1 LLLTFDLTRIA
12 IGREQVQYPAGAPLS
27 APQKGQHMS
36 NFQHS
41 ARLALSD
48 SASVRYCDI
57 RATAA
62 AYRQDI
68 DTFPYVIRVLM
79 ENLCRNRIWGK
90 GVAQADIAAVMDWR
104 NRMDADLPLY
114 VARVILPDSSGL
126 PVLQDLAAVRDAVAS
141 AGGDPAGV
149 DVKLPID
156 LIVDHSLQVD
166 FWGNSQA
173 LVQNLNREFERNA
186 ERYRFLKWAQQAFRG
201 LRVFPPG
208 TGIIHQVN
216 LEHIAPVVAS
226 AEQDGE
232 RWVFPDFV
240 LGGDSHTPMINAL
253 GVLGW
258 GVGGIDAEAAVLGHA
273 YTFPIPEVVG
283 VRLTGKLDPLAYT
296 TDAALLINQTLR
308 QAGVAN
314 CAVEFFGPAVA
325 QLSVPERATIANMA
339 PEYGA
344 TCGFFPVDERT
355 LAYLRASGRSAS
367 QVDLVAA
374 YCRQNAFFRADC
386 NETPAYSRIIDID
399 LAAARASLAGPRRP
413 QDRMPVQSVAAD
425 FKARLDRPLAEGGF
439 AVTANTAPATPAN
452 EAQRLRHGAVVI
464 ASITSCTNT
473 SNPSVML
480 AAGLVAKK
488 AVERGLAT
496 PAWVKT
502 SLAPGSR
509 AVERYL
515 QAAGLLEPLEKLG
528 FNVIGYGCTTCAG
541 KSGSLADDVVQ
552 QIQDGELVA
561 AAVLSGNRNFEGRIH
576 KLVRAN
582 YIGAPPLVVL
592 YALAGRI
599 DIDLER
605 EPIGMGLA
613 PDGAPVFMRDL
624 LPDSGEIEAL
634 LPLANNAAIF
644 DGIYD
649 GAGREGTW
657 QALPAPTGPRFAWD
671 LKSTYLVEPPFFSR
685 DSGASDLAALDAGL
699 RDARVLAAF
708 GDSLTTD
715 HISPGGEIPVETPA
729 GQYLLAAGVK
739 PRDFN
744 SYVARRCNYH
754 VMARATFANIR
765 IRNMLVPER
774 EGGYTRHFPDG
785 TVATIFDT
793 ATAYQKAGVPA
804 IILAGREY
812 GTGSSRDWAAKGS
825 MLLGVKAVIAESYER
840 IHRANL
846 VGMGVLPLAFA
857 AGEGWRALGLTG
869 EERFDFDGVK
879 EGVLQGKPITV
890 TATAGERKKRFQV
903 IAQVLTLAEQQLMV
917 KGGIPCAVLD
927 EFTRLPRGQR
937 APLA

>member
-1 LLLTFDLTRIA
+1 
-12 IGREQVQYPAGAPLS
+12 
-27 APQKGQHMS
+27 MS

-41 ARLALSD
+41 ARLTLSD
-48 SASVRYCDI
+48 ATSVRYCDI
-57 RATAA
+57 GATAA
-62 AYRQDI
+62 AYQQDI
-68 DTFPYVIRVLM
+68 NTFPYVIRVLL

-90 GVAQADIAAVMDWR
+90 GVAEADIAAVMDWH
-104 NRMDADLPLY
+104 NRKDADLPLY

-126 PVLQDLAAVRDAVAS
+126 PVLQDLAAVRDAVAN
-141 AGGDPAGV
+141 AGGDPASV

-166 FWGNSQA
+166 FWGNSRA

-232 RWVFPDFV
+232 RWAFPDFV

-283 VRLTGKLDPLAYT
+283 VRLSGKLDPLAYT

-314 CAVEFFGPAVA
+314 CAVEYFGPAVA

-355 LAYLRASGRSAS
+355 LAYLRASGRSAA
-367 QVDLVAA
+367 QVELVAA
-374 YCRQNAFFRADC
+374 YSRKNAFFRADC

-399 LAAARASLAGPRRP
+399 LAAATASLAGPRRP
-413 QDRMPVQSVAAD
+413 QDRMPVQAVAAD
-425 FKARLDRPLAEGGF
+425 FRARLDQPLAEGGF
-439 AVTANTAPATPAN
+439 AAKPATQAV
-452 EAQRLRHGAVVI
+452 ADQRLRHGAIVI

-488 AVERGLAT
+488 AVARGLAT

-515 QAAGLLEPLEKLG
+515 QAAGLLAPLEQLG

-576 KLVRAN
+576 KLARAN

-599 DIDLER
+599 DIDLDS
-605 EPIGMGLA
+605 EPIGLA
-613 PDGAPVFMRDL
+613 QDGTPVFMREL
-624 LPDSGEIEAL
+624 LPDSAEIEAL
-634 LPLANNAAIF
+634 LPFANDAAIF

-649 GAGREGTW
+649 GTGKDDSVW
-657 QALPAPTGPRFAWD
+657 KALPAPTGPRFAWD
-671 LKSTYLVEPPFFSR
+671 IASTYLVEPPFFSK
-685 DSGASDLAALDAGL
+685 DSGASDLAALETGL

-715 HISPGGEIPVETPA
+715 HISPGGEIPAETPA

-744 SYVARRCNYH
+744 SYVGRRCNYH

-765 IRNMLVPER
+765 IRNALVPDQ

-785 TVATIFDT
+785 AVTTIFDA

-804 IILAGREY
+804 VILAGKEY

-857 AGEGWRALGLTG
+857 PGEGWRALGLTG
-869 EERFDFDGVK
+869 EESFDFDGVT
-879 EGVLQGKPITV
+879 EGVLHGRPITV
-890 TATAGERKKRFQV
+890 TATAGKRVTRFQV

-927 EFTRLPRGQR
+927 EFVKAEARV
-937 APLA
+937 

>member
-1 LLLTFDLTRIA
+1 MDQNMT
-12 IGREQVQYPAGAPLS
+12 EH
-27 APQKGQHMS
+27 QHA
-36 NFQHS
+36 
-41 ARLALSD
+41 ARLTLAD
-48 SASVRYCDI
+48 ASQIRYCDI
-57 RATAA
+57 TAVA
-62 AYRQDI
+62 ALHKQNI
-68 DTFPYVIRVLM
+68 NHFPYVIRVLM
-79 ENLCRNRIWGK
+79 ENLCRNRLWGK
-90 GVAQADIAAVMDWR
+90 EVSEADIAAVMDWR
-104 NRMDADLPLY
+104 NRIDADLPLY

-126 PVLQDLAAVRDAVAS
+126 PVLQDLAAVRDAVAN
-141 AGGDPAGV
+141 AGGDPASV

-166 FWGNSQA
+166 FWGNAKA

-226 AEQDGE
+226 SEHNGE
-232 RWVFPDFV
+232 RWAFPDFV
-240 LGGDSHTPMINAL
+240 LGGDSHTPMVNAL

-308 QAGVAN
+308 QVGVAN

-325 QLSVPERATIANMA
+325 GLSVPERATIANMA

-344 TCGFFPVDERT
+344 TCGFFPIDERT
-355 LAYLRASGRSAS
+355 LAYLRTSGRSAA
-367 QVDLVAA
+367 QVDLVSA
-374 YCRQNAFFRADC
+374 YCRKNAFFRADC
-386 NETPAYSRIIDID
+386 NETPAYSRIVDID
-399 LAAARASLAGPRRP
+399 LSAARASLAGPRRP
-413 QDRMPVQSVAAD
+413 QDRMPVEAVAPD
-425 FKARLDRPLAEGGF
+425 FKARLDKPLADGGF
-439 AVTANTAPATPAN
+439 AAQPVTAAPVGG
-452 EAQRLRHGAVVI
+452 RLRHGAIVI

-473 SNPSVML
+473 SNPSAML

-488 AVERGLAT
+488 AVARGLVT

-515 QAAGLLEPLEKLG
+515 QAAGLLAPLEQLG

-541 KSGSLADDVVQ
+541 KSGALADDVVKE
-552 QIQDGELVA
+552 IQDGELIA

-582 YIGAPPLVVL
+582 YIGAPPLVVM

-599 DIDLER
+599 DIDLDR
-605 EPIGMGLA
+605 EPIGLA
-613 PDGAPVFMRDL
+613 RDGTPVFMREL
-624 LPDSGEIEAL
+624 LPNSDEIEAL
-634 LPLANNAAIF
+634 LPFANDAAIF
-644 DGIYD
+644 DGLYD
-649 GAGREGTW
+649 GAGKDDSAW

-671 LKSTYLVEPPFFSR
+671 LASTYLVEPPFFSK

-699 RDARVLAAF
+699 RSARVLAAF

-715 HISPGGEIPVETPA
+715 HISPGGEIPAETPA

-744 SYVARRCNYH
+744 SYVGRRCNYH

-765 IRNMLVPER
+765 IKNVLVPDR
-774 EGGYTRHFPDG
+774 EGGFTRHLPDG
-785 TVATIFDT
+785 EVTTIFDA

-804 IILAGREY
+804 IILAGKEY

-846 VGMGVLPLAFA
+846 VGMGVLPLSFA
-857 AGEGWRALGLTG
+857 PGEGWCALGLTG
-869 EERFDFDGVK
+869 EESFDFEGIS
-879 EGVLQGKPITV
+879 EGVLEGKQINV
-890 TATAGERKKRFQV
+890 TATAGKRVTRFQV
-903 IAQVLTLAEQQLMV
+903 RAQVLTLAEQQLMV

-927 EFTRLPRGQR
+927 EFVTAEAR
-937 APLA
+937 A